1 MRSLPSFWCF
11 MNKVMLIGN
20 VGKDPE
26 IRYFEADEC
35 VASFT
40 LATTERGYVLPN
52 GTQVPDRTDWHNI
65 VLFKNLAKYTEKYI
79 HKGDKIFI
87 EGRIRSRSYDDKKGV
102 RRTITE
108 VYAEN
113 LEWLSAPRKMTEAT
127 TNSTTSNGSS
137 HVEKYKS
144 KLPF

>member
-1 MRSLPSFWCF
+1 M
-11 MNKVMLIGN
+11 MI
-20 VGKDPE
+20 
-26 IRYFEADEC
+26 
-35 VASFT
+35 
-40 LATTERGYVLPN
+40 
-52 GTQVPDRTDWHNI
+52 
-65 VLFKNLAKYTEKYI
+65 
-79 HKGDKIFI
+79 
-87 EGRIRSRSYDDKKGV
+87 KKGV

-137 HVEKYKS
+137 HVEEYKS